1 MDKNEISHLKNY
13 LKNDM
18 NYLLSKLSSKLKKS
32 NIPDNPF
39 VPEKVPVNP
48 FKPKIMNRWNDA
60 SESKMIDE

>member
-1 MDKNEISHLKNY
+1 MDKNEVSHLKNY

-18 NYLLSKLSSKLKKS
+18 NYLLSKLSFKLNKS

-39 VPEKVPVNP
+39 LSEKIKPNP
-48 FKPKIMNRWNDA
+48 FKPKNMNRWNDA